1 MNKITA
7 TTLAS
12 VAKETKVGLVHSRFN
27 TAIVDKMV
35 QSCYTQLVALGVR
48 EADID
53 VVTVP
58 GALEI
63 PLALQTLAI
72 TRRYDALIAIGCVV
86 RGETYHFEVVSN
98 ESCRGVSEVSLLTGT
113 PIANGILTV
122 NSDEEALA
130 RVAEKGA
137 DCANVAIEMAN
148 LMMQLANKS
157 QA

>member
-7 TTLAS
+7 TTRANN
-12 VAKETKVGLVHSRFN
+12 AKIGLVQSRFN
-27 TAIVDKMV
+27 AAIVDKMV
-35 QSCYTQLVALGVR
+35 ESCYKQLVALGVN

-53 VVTVP
+53 VVSVP

-98 ESCRGVSEVSLLTGT
+98 ESCRGVTDVSLLTGT

-122 NSDEEALA
+122 NTDEEALA

-148 LMMQLANKS
+148 LIVELAHKS